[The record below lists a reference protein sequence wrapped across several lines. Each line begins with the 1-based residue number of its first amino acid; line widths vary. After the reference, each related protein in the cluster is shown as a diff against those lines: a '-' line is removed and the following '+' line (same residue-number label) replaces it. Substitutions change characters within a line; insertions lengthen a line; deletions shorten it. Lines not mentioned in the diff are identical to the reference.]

1 MGFARLQDAANEN
14 ENADSDISKQTVADI
29 MLPAETVF
37 ASELALDMLKRL
49 PSSSLGRYVVLN
61 DSGDMVGILSKT
73 DLLSAIQPK
82 AS

>member
-49 PSSSLGRYVVLN
+49 PSSSLGRYVVLC
-61 DSGDMVGILSKT
+61 GAKRHRHLQEGALKYE
-73 DLLSAIQPK
+73 
-82 AS
+82 